1 MNSNDVEIVAEIQD
15 PCKHCSE
22 TCNYNKVER
31 WNCFLWRLN
40 FGLSISWKWENSG
53 CPGGMAVI
61 KRTRICAH
69 IVYMHTHHLYTHA
82 STPPGAC
89 LPTHICMYKQDESV
103 PFFIYRYIQV
113 SYVYVHIF
121 CKNDRIYCWKFNC
134 VTTWVTQHARTTERT
149 TCKVMLALRSDGG
162 RRHEQVDR
170 CWFDLVPIIHR
181 CLAPSILQTNR
192 SEIYF

>member
-1 MNSNDVEIVAEIQD
+1 MKLFPLKAKLWPFNILKMGKLRLPGRDGSYQTHTDLRTYSLHAHTPLVHTR
-15 PCKHCSE
+15 KHTSRRML
-22 TCNYNKVER
+22 T
-31 WNCFLWRLN
+31 
-40 FGLSISWKWENSG
+40 
-53 CPGGMAVI
+53 
-61 KRTRICAH
+61 
-69 IVYMHTHHLYTHA
+69 HTYTHVQTRRI
-82 STPPGAC
+82 SSFF
-89 LPTHICMYKQDESV
+89 HISLHSSV
-103 PFFIYRYIQV
+103 L
-113 SYVYVHIF
+113 YVYVHIF
-121 CKNDRIYCWKFNC
+121 CKNDKIYCWKFNC